1 MLILVICYWLCRL
14 QTLKSIWPACL
25 VVAVLALNLVTSDVA
40 AVAGLLMT
48 GLTVWLVSLTAT
60 LLPRFWLPDFFP
72 VFYCQHLVGL
82 GVLAIY

>member
-1 MLILVICYWLCRL
+1 MLILVICYWLCRAANIEEHL
-14 QTLKSIWPACL
+14 ACL

-60 LLPRFWLPDFFP
+60 LLPRFWLPDFFL